1 MESQRL
7 RLEHTICPGVD
18 GLFLKPQNE
27 GKKLVIESLRVPI
40 LSSITGV
47 MNSAKS
53 KADCA
58 SGNLT
63 KWPLEYR
70 YFVCV
75 VRASSTVYRPP
86 MATATRPVDAVN
98 ESIYR
103 FTLDDPLR
111 PYNEIGYGYVE
122 FINRKNIVSSAG
134 RKCPDAEGA
143 PIIITGLDDSGWKIT
158 VELYGLYP
166 IIPGESVRNASGSG
180 SSKDHQE
187 KSVLVSI
194 NIKFC
199 IKSMSYHM

>member
-7 RLEHTICPGVD
+7 RLEHTLCPGFD
-18 GLFLKPQNE
+18 RLFLKAQDE

-40 LSSITGV
+40 LSAVTGV
-47 MNSAKS
+47 MNLTKS
-53 KADCA
+53 KANCV

-75 VRASSTVYRPP
+75 VRASSTVHRPP
-86 MATATRPVDAVN
+86 IVTATRPVDAVN

-103 FTLDDPLR
+103 FTLDDPPR
-111 PYNEIGYGYVE
+111 PYNELGYGYVE
-122 FINRKNIVSSAG
+122 FINRKNTLSSAG

-143 PIIITGLDDSGWKIT
+143 PIIITGLDDSDWKIT

-166 IIPGESVRNASGSG
+166 IVTKESGRSVSSSG
-180 SSKDHQE
+180 SSKEHNE

-194 NIKFC
+194 NIQFC
-199 IKSMSYHM
+199 VKSMSYHL